1 MSAPITWAQA
11 SSPILWSNIGINW
24 NTPAQTSASTFSI
37 GNTYNTLQDFVHGG
51 VISFNMG
58 LGKVHASTAAFAN
71 AISFGFQGAMP
82 SGAAHTLAN
91 SVSLG
96 LSTGYTS
103 SGVFNASESITVPL
117 TVTYV
122 SSTSHQMVES
132 ISIGSTMD
140 IPRSGT
146 FAEFLWNDVTDPST
160 SWVAVTDPTSTW
172 SSVSDSSTTWTK
184 VDYPN

>member
-24 NTPAQTSASTFSI
+24 NTPAQTGASTFSL
-37 GNTYNTLQDFVHGG
+37 GNTYNIIHDFIAAES
-51 VISFNMG
+51 ISFATS

-82 SGAAHTLAN
+82 SGVSHTLVN
-91 SVSLG
+91 SLSLG

-103 SGVFNASESITVPL
+103 SGVFSAAESITVPL

-122 SSTSHQMVES
+122 NATNHQES

-146 FAEFLWNDVTDPST
+146 FAEFLWSGVTDPST
-160 SWVAVTDPTSTW
+160 SWAAVTDPTSTW

>member
-37 GNTYNTLQDFVHGG
+37 GNTYNT
-51 VISFNMG
+51 
-58 LGKVHASTAAFAN
+58 FAN

-82 SGAAHTLAN
+82 SGVSHTLAN